1 MDVLDAIDALDTL
14 TYIMGRKRL
23 TDKEADTIL
32 KCRHT
37 IMTTLIYLEKSQGVD
52 SSEIQVTI

>member
-14 TYIMGRKRL
+14 TYIIGRKTL

-32 KCRHT
+32 KCRRT
-37 IMTTLIYLEKSQGVD
+37 IMTTLIYLDKHQGVD